1 MLFTCIQVI
10 LGGMLYDRV
19 LGRGIRKKY
28 LPEPNPT
35 KIEMCRDTSYLGV
48 FDVAKSTYFMDLD
61 VEYEDMCL
69 ADSAGMPIA
78 IADTEKWT
86 VGSFYALQPS
96 RYKLYVM
103 LKEIVYLLLCS

>member
-1 MLFTCIQVI
+1 MTECSAAVFVRSTFQNQI
-10 LGGMLYDRV
+10 LPKSRCAEIY
-19 LGRGIRKKY
+19 
-28 LPEPNPT
+28 
-35 KIEMCRDTSYLGV
+35 TSYLGV

-86 VGSFYALQPS
+86 VGSFYESNALQPS